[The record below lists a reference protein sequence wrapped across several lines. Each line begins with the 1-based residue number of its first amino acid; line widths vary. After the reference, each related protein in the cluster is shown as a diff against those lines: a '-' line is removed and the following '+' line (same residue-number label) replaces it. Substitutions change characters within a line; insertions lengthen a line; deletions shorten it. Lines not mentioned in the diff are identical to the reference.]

1 MQWPPWWPN
10 KRRPYFSNL
19 SCSNHILTNDKL
31 EMQWTHS
38 ISLKH
43 LNNDDP
49 SGHLSLSIGLIEQ
62 LRNSIYTDL
71 ALRIKESSLQTL
83 KCRANQA
90 GRQILKEPPLVGSQQ
105 VKDQYL
111 SERSNRPDILS
122 FPCQLWRWHFSC
134 LQQGGDQRYWE
145 AIAIGPLAERCSSG
159 CCASGWWKLTQGREG
174 GDSKANEDFSSFS
187 NLNRACVVF
196 QHIYEDSEQ
205 MS

>member
-1 MQWPPWWPN
+1 
-10 KRRPYFSNL
+10 
-19 SCSNHILTNDKL
+19 
-31 EMQWTHS
+31 MQWTHS

-105 VKDQYL
+105 VKDHVFQSEPTGLISLASHANFEEQPEGDLSHLSSSEQQYL
-111 SERSNRPDILS
+111 GSISIS
-122 FPCQLWRWHFSC
+122 
-134 LQQGGDQRYWE
+134 
-145 AIAIGPLAERCSSG
+145 PLASG
-159 CCASGWWKLTQGREG
+159 CCGVSHWCLVGGNLSGERKRRMKSKLR
-174 GDSKANEDFSSFS
+174 
-187 NLNRACVVF
+187 LL
-196 QHIYEDSEQ
+196 
-205 MS
+205 